1 MKSGKNKM
9 GESTEMTVFKNI
21 MLACLSVIALAVTY
35 FIVSFVIEAQ
45 RIMIRA
51 RKDALKEY
59 EDNRGA

>member
-1 MKSGKNKM
+1 M

-21 MLACLSVIALAVTY
+21 MLACLSVIALVVTY
-35 FIVSFVIEAQ
+35 FIVSFVIETQ